1 MKNNIKEVFFEKEQA
16 KHTKAKLDILQEYVI
31 PWMRKVVL
39 NKYGSK
45 SCGVIDTFAGA
56 GIYSDGSLGSPIIL
70 VKTAI
75 EFIKQAEEKN
85 FKINR
90 ILLTFIEKDEKHYSQ
105 LKKSI
110 ESVIEE
116 ELKDGELSNCKKY
129 PQLFIAVENG
139 THETFLKDLTASV
152 ENMIPTVFFMD
163 PFGFDLPFELNKLIL
178 SKYSNVELLI
188 NFMYEEINRFIAVD
202 SVKKK
207 MGELFGVKDM
217 SSITTKLGNASSE
230 ERKQIIKGTY
240 TDNLKKCGAKY
251 TLDFDIRGE
260 RGQLKMSMI
269 FVTKN
274 LNGFDTMKE
283 ALDKISNT
291 DRLEYIPATDIEESQ
306 IRLEGFEKKLD
317 KSDELSEYIYELE
330 KGKTIQIDTLINI
343 VKEHPVIPSKYTKAA
358 LKKLNLEGKVERVFR
373 RSGVPVRKNTFP
385 DDAYI
390 KFM

>member
-1 MKNNIKEVFFEKEQA
+1 
-16 KHTKAKLDILQEYVI
+16 
-31 PWMRKVVL
+31 
-39 NKYGSK
+39 
-45 SCGVIDTFAGA
+45 
-56 GIYSDGSLGSPIIL
+56 
-70 VKTAI
+70 
-75 EFIKQAEEKN
+75 
-85 FKINR
+85 
-90 ILLTFIEKDEKHYSQ
+90 
-105 LKKSI
+105 
-110 ESVIEE
+110 
-116 ELKDGELSNCKKY
+116 
-129 PQLFIAVENG
+129 
-139 THETFLKDLTASV
+139 
-152 ENMIPTVFFMD
+152 
-163 PFGFDLPFELNKLIL
+163 
-178 SKYSNVELLI
+178 
-188 NFMYEEINRFIAVD
+188 
-202 SVKKK
+202 
-207 MGELFGVKDM
+207 M

-343 VKEHPVIPSKYTKAA
+343 VKEHPAIPSKYTKAA
-358 LKKLNLEGKVERVFR
+358 LKKLNLEGKVKRVFR

-390 KFM
+390 KFI

>member
-1 MKNNIKEVFFEKEQA
+1 MKNNIKDAFFEKEQA

-56 GIYSDGSLGSPIIL
+56 GIYSDGSIGSPIIL
-70 VKTAI
+70 VNAAI
-75 EFIKQAEEKN
+75 EFIKQARKNN

-90 ILLTFIEKDEKHYSQ
+90 ILLTFIEKDEKNYLQ
-105 LKKSI
+105 LKKNI
-110 ESVIEE
+110 ESVIGET
-116 ELKDGELSNCKKY
+116 LKDGELNNCEKY

-139 THETFLKDLTASV
+139 THETFLKDLTDSV
-152 ENMIPTVFFMD
+152 ENIIPTVFFMD
-163 PFGFDLPFELNKLIL
+163 PFGFNLPFELNKTIL
-178 SKYSNVELLI
+178 SKYTNVELLI
-188 NFMYEEINRFIAVD
+188 NFMYEEINRFIAVE
-202 SVKKK
+202 SVQRK

-217 SSITTKLGNASSE
+217 SSIITKLENASSE

-269 FVTKN
+269 YVTKN

-283 ALDKISNT
+283 TLDKISNT
-291 DRLEYIPATDIEESQ
+291 DGMEYIPTTDIEEAQ
-306 IRLEGFEKKLD
+306 VRIEGFEEKND
-317 KSDELSEYIYELE
+317 KSKELAVYIYELE
-330 KGKTIQIDTLINI
+330 KGKTIQIGSLINI
-343 VKEHPVIPSKYTKAA
+343 IKEHPVIPSKYTKAA
-358 LKKLNLEGKVERVFR
+358 LKKLNLEDKIEKVFR
-373 RSGVPVRKNTFP
+373 ITGVRVRKNTFP
-385 DDAYI
+385 EDAYI
-390 KFM
+390 KFI

>member
-1 MKNNIKEVFFEKEQA
+1 
-16 KHTKAKLDILQEYVI
+16 
-31 PWMRKVVL
+31 
-39 NKYGSK
+39 
-45 SCGVIDTFAGA
+45 
-56 GIYSDGSLGSPIIL
+56 
-70 VKTAI
+70 
-75 EFIKQAEEKN
+75 
-85 FKINR
+85 
-90 ILLTFIEKDEKHYSQ
+90 
-105 LKKSI
+105 
-110 ESVIEE
+110 
-116 ELKDGELSNCKKY
+116 
-129 PQLFIAVENG
+129 
-139 THETFLKDLTASV
+139 
-152 ENMIPTVFFMD
+152 MIPTVFFMD

>member
-1 MKNNIKEVFFEKEQA
+1 MKNNIKDVFFEKEQA

-85 FKINR
+85 FKINK
-90 ILLTFIEKDEKHYSQ
+90 ILLTFIEKDEKNYLQ

-110 ESVIEE
+110 ESVIGEK
-116 ELKDGELSNCKKY
+116 LKDGELSNCEKY

-139 THETFLKDLTASV
+139 THETFLKDLTDSV
-152 ENMIPTVFFMD
+152 ENIIPTVFFMD
-163 PFGFDLPFELNKLIL
+163 PFGFDLPFELNKTIL

-188 NFMYEEINRFIAVD
+188 NFMYEEINRFIAVE

-207 MGELFGVKDM
+207 MGELFGVKDI
-217 SSITTKLGNASSE
+217 SSITTKLENASSE
-230 ERKQIIKGTY
+230 ERKRIIKGTY
-240 TDNLKKCGAKY
+240 TDNLKRYGAKY

-291 DRLEYIPATDIEESQ
+291 DRLEYIPATDIEEAQ
-306 IRLEGFEKKLD
+306 VRLEGFEGKAD
-317 KSDELSEYIYELE
+317 KSGELSEYIYELE
-330 KGKTIQIDTLINI
+330 KGKTIQIDTLINT

-358 LKKLNLEGKVERVFR
+358 LKKLNLKGKIERVFR

-385 DDAYI
+385 DDAYVKVI
-390 KFM
+390 